1 MFALSG
7 CSFLVTSR
15 PDPTTTRQTCVT
27 SKVPVLIDIAIAVV
41 AGTMSLAAFS
51 EASGG
56 SDEAKLMPVIGG
68 GFLIPTTLAIGSA
81 VYGNN
86 RTNRC
91 AAAQEPRARPTP

>member
-15 PDPTTTRQTCVT
+15 PDSTATRQTCVT
-27 SKVPVLIDIAIAVV
+27 SKVPVLIDIAVAVV

-51 EASGG
+51 EAGGG
-56 SDEAKLMPVIGG
+56 SDEAELMPVIGG
-68 GFLIPTTLAIGSA
+68 GFLIPTALAIGAA

-91 AAAQEPRARPTP
+91 AAAQETRARPTP